1 MANVVFLLHS
11 QQGLVATSSKMFLR
25 KHLSKAGFLCSDNFK
40 VILHELGRPGAAILV
55 DKPDDIE
62 NFELGYPGY
71 QLTGL
76 AWLLC
81 NLKVYYVV
89 FN

>member
-1 MANVVFLLHS
+1 
-11 QQGLVATSSKMFLR
+11 MFLR
-25 KHLSKAGFLCSDNFK
+25 KHLSKAGFLCWDNFK

-62 NFELGYPGY
+62 NFQIGYPGY

-76 AWLLC
+76 ALALWASLAM
-81 NLKVYYVV
+81 
-89 FN
+89 

>member
-1 MANVVFLLHS
+1 M
-11 QQGLVATSSKMFLR
+11 
-25 KHLSKAGFLCSDNFK
+25 
-40 VILHELGRPGAAILV
+40 ILHELGWPGAAILV

-62 NFELGYPGY
+62 NFELSYPGY